1 MKFGLSDSALEIL
14 YELFRNR
21 SEIHRV
27 ILYGSRAMGNYRA
40 GSDID
45 IALVTGDDFS
55 YNELISLKIELDN
68 SSLPYF
74 VDVSILNRIN
84 NKNLVEHINRAGRN
98 LYEKEPRPA
107 SGQSAGKQK

>member
-1 MKFGLSDSALEIL
+1 MNYGLSDNTLETL
-14 YELFRNR
+14 RAFFRNYDG
-21 SEIHRV
+21 IQKV

-45 IALVTGDDFS
+45 IALVTGDGFS
-55 YNELISLKIELDN
+55 YNELARLKTELDD

-84 NKNLVEHINRAGRN
+84 NRNLAEHINRVGTI
-98 LYEKEPRPA
+98 LYEKEPQIA
-107 SGQSAGKQK
+107 GGQKVGVPE

>member
-1 MKFGLSDSALEIL
+1 MRFGLSDNSLEIL
-14 YELFRNR
+14 YALFRKYGG
-21 SEIHRV
+21 IHRV
-27 ILYGSRAMGNYRA
+27 LLYGSRAMGNYRA

-55 YNELISLKIELDN
+55 YSELIELKTELDD

-84 NKNLVEHINRAGRN
+84 NKSLIEHINRVGQV
-98 LYEKEPRPA
+98 LYEK
-107 SGQSAGKQK
+107 